1 MELTETLFKDER
13 EMNHKSKLKQ
23 NLACIEKLIR
33 TAGGVCGN
41 NPILVEKLLGGART
55 EKKHHPDHAL
65 CDGCDSERMTEKRMC
80 RCMYYFNSPEKKA
93 VSNCDGCKLKY
104 KWKNVGKIDI
114 VEYEYPTEYVSET
127 VGGIDLIIR
136 DGEQEY
142 AVEVKP
148 EKSSETLARMFAEI
162 LTYTLEYENGAREPA
177 ICFFEGSEQWK
188 EYFKLKLEGNKSLEY
203 IEQFIK
209 VYYFK
214 VQEKGSVREFEIL
227 PIEGA
232 M

>member
-1 MELTETLFKDER
+1 
-13 EMNHKSKLKQ
+13 
-23 NLACIEKLIR
+23 
-33 TAGGVCGN
+33 
-41 NPILVEKLLGGART
+41 
-55 EKKHHPDHAL
+55 
-65 CDGCDSERMTEKRMC
+65 
-80 RCMYYFNSPEKKA
+80 
-93 VSNCDGCKLKY
+93 
-104 KWKNVGKIDI
+104 
-114 VEYEYPTEYVSET
+114 
-127 VGGIDLIIR
+127 VGGMDLIIR

-148 EKSSETLARMFAEI
+148 KDSHRPETLTRMFAEI
-162 LTYTLEYENGAREPA
+162 LTYTLEYENGVRKPA

-188 EYFKLKLEGNKSLEY
+188 EYSDLKKKGNKSLEY

-227 PIEGA
+227 PIDGA